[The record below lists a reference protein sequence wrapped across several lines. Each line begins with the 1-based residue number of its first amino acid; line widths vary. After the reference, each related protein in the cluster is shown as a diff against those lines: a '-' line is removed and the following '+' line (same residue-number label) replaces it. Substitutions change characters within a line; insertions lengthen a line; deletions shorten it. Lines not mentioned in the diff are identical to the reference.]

1 MVDIHTDV
9 IDLKFLRTVKCNNMG
24 FFSFSQEVDIV
35 PSGVPELLQDLS
47 SMINNSFLS
56 DVMIKLQDGQEMV
69 AHSFILAL
77 RSEVLAQVHIT
88 YK

>member
-1 MVDIHTDV
+1 
-9 IDLKFLRTVKCNNMG
+9 
-24 FFSFSQEVDIV
+24 
-35 PSGVPELLQDLS
+35 
-47 SMINNSFLS
+47 MINNSFLS

-88 YK
+88 YKY